1 MNKTITVKGKVI
13 PLRIYA
19 RDVEH
24 LQEMLKG
31 RTLEAAVIDCN
42 DSPVENA
49 IPFLW
54 AILQKSGNPADEG
67 AAYDLY
73 DTLVDD
79 GYNAQSFSEL
89 LISICETSGFF
100 APARITG
107 LRAIQSVLTEM
118 SEKMMEKVQEKTK
131 AETAEN

>member
-42 DSPVENA
+42 DSPVENT

-54 AILQKSGNPADEG
+54 AILQKSGLPADED
-67 AAYDLY
+67 AAYELY
-73 DTLVDD
+73 DALVDD

-100 APARITG
+100 APARVTG
-107 LRAIQSVLTEM
+107 LRAIQNVLTEM
-118 SEKMMEKVQEKTK
+118 SKEMLKTVEEKTK
-131 AETAEN
+131 TIEA